1 MVSKL
6 RIKLKL
12 EGESKGEVN
21 YTPSM
26 SALNYGLSTNT
37 PIYLITTVPLTRSIV
52 DTVLKNNGAVKI
64 DHKNRAR
71 AFLIPQYVNEM
82 LKLATEKK
90 APKLNDKQIIRGNID
105 LILSFFF
112 HSNVP
117 LIADNRTYRIQSHLL
132 MDTSRCTNPHKVSRK
147 VSLKRSS
154 KRKSSASK
162 GGAPTKKASP
172 FKGLSWHPSTYTN
185 TPSTT
190 SPSAAWAKQSS
201 LKPSR
206 ASPKTVSSP
215 QIKDVCEIKVEV
227 FVTQGLAP
235 ARPLRRATVGCRSRR
250 ARLRKTFKDVMNF
263 DIGDD
268 KAVKHHLRATPPMHS
283 SRGVTLKRNKRS
295 LILPS
300 VGSLRNLS
308 QYSHLTR
315 NPYGTPITGY
325 SRLYQPRLSSS
336 YKPTTLNTRWSRGGA
351 RRTRKNTKSGGR
363 HA

>member
-12 EGESKGEVN
+12 EGESKGEIN

-52 DTVLKNNGAVKI
+52 DTVLRKNGAVKT
-64 DHKNRAR
+64 DYKNRAR

-90 APKLNDKQIIRGNID
+90 APKLNDKKIIKDNID

-117 LIADNRTYRIQSHLL
+117 LIADNRTYRVQSHLL
-132 MDTSRCTNPHKVSRK
+132 TDTSKCTDPHKLSRK
-147 VSLKRSS
+147 LSLNQSLKRSL
-154 KRKSSASK
+154 KRKSSATK
-162 GGAPTKKASP
+162 GGAPTKKKSP
-172 FKGLSWHPSTYTN
+172 FKALSWHPSTYTN
-185 TPSTT
+185 TPSSI

-201 LKPSR
+201 SKPSR
-206 ASPKTVSSP
+206 ASPKTVSP
-215 QIKDVCEIKVEV
+215 QIKDVCEVVVEV

-235 ARPLRRATVGCRSRR
+235 PRPLRKATVGCRSRR
-250 ARLRKTFKDVMNF
+250 ARLRKTFKNIMNF
-263 DIGDD
+263 DIGED
-268 KAVKHHLRATPPMHS
+268 KAIGDHQRVTPPMHS

-300 VGSLRNLS
+300 IGSLRNLS

-315 NPYGTPITGY
+315 NPYGTPVTGY
-325 SRLYQPRLSSS
+325 SRLYQPRPKSS
-336 YKPTTLNTRWSRGGA
+336 YKPMTLNTRWSSGGA
-351 RRTRKNTKSGGR
+351 RKTRRK
-363 HA
+363 H